1 MPTFVSGCMLFGAI
15 IVAVIAA
22 FVGWL
27 STTWLPEGYAFACLI
42 PALAGMPPPPLWGP
56 WKTPLTPP
64 VPDDLKPKPRPA
76 GEMFLTLPGGD
87 SMPANGLG
95 TCCRASAY
103 DDESVRR
110 SVLWYLL
117 NGGRHIDTAQLYLNH
132 KAIGRAIEQAI
143 ARGVPRAEMWVTTKL
158 HERFYDRGQDAIL
171 KMVKEWMEELRVD
184 YLDLVLLH
192 QPKPLLV
199 LGHTCKDWTQCARSA
214 WRALAEAKN
223 KGWAKNIGVSNFNIE
238 QLKDLQALDVG
249 SIAAN
254 QFMLNPWSPSW
265 AFEIADYCQQH
276 KIAVTVWAPLAG
288 TTMQTKKAMSD
299 PMIRNITANHSGSSG
314 KRPSSAQVILRWAL
328 QKGYNII
335 PGSGNPKHQEDNLA
349 IYSLELSGE
358 EMAQIDSLRDNAAF
372 MYAGNKPLN
381 AAPSTHQA

>member
-1 MPTFVSGCMLFGAI
+1 
-15 IVAVIAA
+15 
-22 FVGWL
+22 
-27 STTWLPEGYAFACLI
+27 
-42 PALAGMPPPPLWGP
+42 
-56 WKTPLTPP
+56 
-64 VPDDLKPKPRPA
+64 
-76 GEMFLTLPGGD
+76 
-87 SMPANGLG
+87 
-95 TCCRASAY
+95 
-103 DDESVRR
+103 VRR

-249 SIAAN
+249 SMVAAN

-314 KRPSSAQVILRWAL
+314 KRPSSAQVCH
-328 QKGYNII
+328 
-335 PGSGNPKHQEDNLA
+335 P
-349 IYSLELSGE
+349 
-358 EMAQIDSLRDNAAF
+358 
-372 MYAGNKPLN
+372 
-381 AAPSTHQA
+381 APSTQTRGRARCPLHHTSHAHPTKGRGILFRLASTLYAYCEPGPGADRRFPHEI